1 MWMCVE
7 TLERKHLLLIHP
19 LSDTLVMNC
28 DGAQPGS
35 MRIWAFLFGL
45 FWESFVVYYV
55 LWKSY
60 RRMLLL
66 RDIIVTNSR
75 ARPQQYTVL
84 VRDIPKLDGH
94 ETRTDQV
101 SSFFRRVHPGYYG
114 GCLILNNLR
123 PASASLSIP
132 SYSDVFGRLNTHLV
146 LVYSNLYIWF
156 GFSNVWFH

>member
-1 MWMCVE
+1 MVFWILNLFLKALKLWTE
-7 TLERKHLLLIHP
+7 NIHGSSTHFLTLLEWICH
-19 LSDTLVMNC
+19 
-28 DGAQPGS
+28 GAQPGS

-45 FWESFVVYYV
+45 FWESVVVYYV

-60 RRMLLL
+60 KRMLDL

-123 PASASLSIP
+123 PVSASLSIP
-132 SYSDVFGRLNTHLV
+132 LLSIHTYLEDSTR
-146 LVYSNLYIWF
+146 S
-156 GFSNVWFH
+156 